1 MSASVNG
8 KSAVYTRKQASGS
21 GIKNKFSTTVVTY
34 TFPKTKA
41 EPPYTFPFTDVPT
54 GAWYYSSVLG
64 AHKMGLINGKTETLY
79 MPENNMTYAEAVKL
93 AACMH
98 QLYNDGEVTLTNGSP
113 YWYSSYFE
121 YCRDNGII
129 PEKSNAFEPG
139 CDDLLKIADTT
150 ITRAGYALLFSRA
163 LPDEALAEKNTIP
176 DDSIPDV
183 GMTMSV
189 YDQAIY
195 KLYRAG
201 IVNGRDIRGT
211 FSPDSNIQRSEVAAI
226 LIRMMDPTARV
237 AAPAELGK

>member
-8 KSAVYTRKQASGS
+8 RSAVYTRKQASGS

-150 ITRAGYALLFSRA
+150 ITRAG
-163 LPDEALAEKNTIP
+163 
-176 DDSIPDV
+176 
-183 GMTMSV
+183 
-189 YDQAIY
+189 
-195 KLYRAG
+195 

-211 FSPDSNIQRSEVAAI
+211 FIPDSNIQRSEVAAI

>member
-139 CDDLLKIADTT
+139 FDDLLKIADTT
-150 ITRAGYALLFSRA
+150 ITRAGCALLFSRA

-201 IVNGRDIRGT
+201 IVNGRDSRGT

-226 LIRMMDPTARV
+226 LIRMMDLTARV